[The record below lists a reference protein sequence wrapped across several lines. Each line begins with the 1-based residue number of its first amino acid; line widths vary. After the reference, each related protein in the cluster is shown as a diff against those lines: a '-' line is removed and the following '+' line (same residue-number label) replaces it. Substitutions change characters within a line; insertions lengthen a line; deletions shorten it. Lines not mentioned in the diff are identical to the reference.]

1 VAERGADQRR
11 HPNRLERPW
20 LDAALHLQDRQVVD
34 SDGMMVCNVDDL
46 EITDGGG
53 RELAVTGLL
62 VGPAALVPRFS
73 GRLGGW
79 LRETWRRLGV
89 QYAGRELPMR
99 IGLDLVEH
107 IGSDVRVRVR
117 REGLLDRQPP
127 AAPGVTLRRM
137 DDLLGMSVVVGGRHV
152 GQVLDVRL
160 EPRPRESRLVLR
172 SLIVGRGRPGSLLGY
187 DRGDFNGPWL
197 VARTVEW
204 LHRHTGELAMEA
216 VTSIDWQHHRV
227 EADRPPGQLDGR

>member
-1 VAERGADQRR
+1 MAEKGTDERR

-20 LDAALHLQDRQVVD
+20 LDAALHLQDRQVID
-34 SDGMMVCNVDDL
+34 SDRMMVCNVDDL

-62 VGPAALVPRFS
+62 AGPAALVPRLS
-73 GRLGGW
+73 GRVGGW
-79 LRETWRRLGV
+79 LREMWIRLGV

-99 IGLDLVEH
+99 IGLDLVDH
-107 IGSDVRVRVR
+107 VGSDVRVRVR

-137 DDLLGMSVVVGGRHV
+137 DDLLGMSVVVGGRNV
-152 GQVLDVRL
+152 GHVLDVRL
-160 EPRPRESRLVLR
+160 EPRPQESRLVLH

-216 VTSIDWQHHRV
+216 VTSIDWEHDRV
-227 EADRPPGQLDGR
+227 EADRPPGPLDGR